1 MQDRDLP
8 GPFLTWSKTMRDTR
22 FGDRQLINQQHL
34 LSKQIRIEEEAEKEQ
49 KKLKKR
55 YTVSVSYSVT
65 REYTDKI
72 NLFAYDEDD
81 ANSLA
86 RDWVDEQGDD
96 VDVFAVEIVSEAY
109 EFEEENDNKTL
120 DMFNHDFDKS
130 NKSK

>member
-1 MQDRDLP
+1 
-8 GPFLTWSKTMRDTR
+8 MRDTL
-22 FGDRQLINQQHL
+22 FGDRQLINKQNL
-34 LSKQIRIEEEAEKEQ
+34 LSKQLRMEAAAEKEQ

-65 REYTDKI
+65 RQYTDKI

-86 RDWVDEQGDD
+86 RDWVEEQGDD
-96 VDVFAVEIVSEAY
+96 ADVDAIEIVSEAY
-109 EFEEENDNKTL
+109 DFEEENDNKTL